1 MRVGVLV
8 DGDAE
13 SQALRNL
20 TRRITIPGVQ
30 VTDPIYAPMQPTATP
45 ERIVADAKERL
56 ETLMAVR
63 RVDKILVLID
73 HEHRTECPGDR
84 AEALCKYFHAA
95 GYPLVSVVVKNRKL
109 ENWLVSD
116 TSVFRRARGRYKL
129 TTSFVNSVEP
139 NKADNVVD
147 AEALLN
153 SIVIG
158 CAYHKRKDAAQITAL
173 QNPATVALH
182 SRSFRRLLRLL
193 GQSSYQTQSRRPA
206 T

>member
-20 TRRITIPGVQ
+20 TRRIAIPGVQ
-30 VTDPIYAPMQPTATP
+30 VADPIYAPMQPNATP

-56 ETLMAVR
+56 EALVAVR
-63 RVDKILVLID
+63 RVNKVLVLID
-73 HEHRTECPGDR
+73 RESRTECPGIW
-84 AEALCKYFHAA
+84 ATTLGASFHAA

-109 ENWLVSD
+109 ENWLISD

-129 TTSFVNSVEP
+129 TNSFINSVER
-139 NKADNVVD
+139 NKADNVED
-147 AEALLN
+147 AETLLN

-158 CAYHKRKDAAQITAL
+158 SSYHKRKDAAQITAL
-173 QNPATVALH
+173 QDPITMALH

-193 GQSSYQTQSRRPA
+193 GDSSYESQSRRPA